1 MAVVKHIGSLTEA
14 QILALTS
21 SSDKWFEFAF
31 YYPSDSNGGN
41 YFFRLEN
48 GVMVKKGGGAN
59 GGDDGVGGVGIT
71 LNNLVVGGVKRL
83 IESNDTLSIPE
94 NWDYNTY
101 RLDVNGTINCAGT
114 INLQ

>member
-21 SSDKWFEFAF
+21 TSELWFEFAF

-48 GVMVKKGGGAN
+48 GVMVKKGGGAD
-59 GGDDGVGGVGIT
+59 GGNTGVGGVGIT
-71 LNNLVVGGVKRL
+71 LNGLVIGGVKNFIEGNDVLNIPLNYEYNAKRL
-83 IESNDTLSIPE
+83 AIEGI
-94 NWDYNTY
+94 
-101 RLDVNGTINCAGT
+101 INCYGEVN
-114 INLQ
+114 IQ

>member
-1 MAVVKHIGSLTEA
+1 MAVVKHIGSLTES

-21 SSDKWFEFAF
+21 ISDLWFEFAF

-59 GGDDGVGGVGIT
+59 GGNNGVGGIGIT
-71 LNNLVVGGVKRL
+71 LNGLVIGGVKNL
-83 IESNDTLSIPE
+83 IESNDVLNIPE
-94 NWDYNTY
+94 NWEYNAK
-101 RLDVNGTINCAGT
+101 RLNVNGIINCYGE
-114 INLQ
+114 INII